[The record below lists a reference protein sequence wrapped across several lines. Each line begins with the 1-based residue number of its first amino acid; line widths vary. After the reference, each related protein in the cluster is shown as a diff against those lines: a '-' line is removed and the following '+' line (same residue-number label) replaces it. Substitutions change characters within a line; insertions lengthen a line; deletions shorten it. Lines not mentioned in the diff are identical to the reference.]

1 MSFLKQIRSL
11 AQYIWARAAS
21 ISIASAMSYLAYLLA
36 PVLLTGC
43 SVMSYFSSPT
53 KSLPAA
59 LQAVSG
65 EVLAKQAWVSRVG
78 AINFPLNAAVVDG
91 SVFVAGSDGSVAA
104 IDTRT
109 GADVWRAN
117 TGGSIS
123 AGVGSDGRVAAV
135 VTQSNDVV
143 AFSGGRELWRQKINA
158 QVYTSPFVAG
168 GRVFVLAADRS
179 VNAFDGQTGRKLWA
193 QQRPSEPLVLKQ
205 SGVMLAVGDTLVV
218 GLSGR
223 LAGLNPSNGTIRW
236 EAPIASPRGVNDV
249 ERLVDLVG
257 RVSRDGEVVCARAF
271 QSAVGCVNAARGNL
285 LWTKPANGS
294 QGIHGDNSRLFG
306 AEADG
311 VVQAWN
317 RADGERIWTSDALR
331 YRNLTA
337 PLVVGRS
344 VAVGDFAGV
353 IHLLSRENGSLLN
366 RFTTDGSAI
375 AAAPVL
381 AGTTLI
387 AVTRNGGIYG
397 FVPE

>member
-1 MSFLKQIRSL
+1 MKVYQSFRPL
-11 AQYIWARAAS
+11 ACIL
-21 ISIASAMSYLAYLLA
+21 SALQATFLVAVLSS

-43 SVMSYFSSPT
+43 SVMSYFSSPD
-53 KSLPAA
+53 KPQPAA

-65 EVLAKQAWVSRVG
+65 DVLAKQAWVSRIG
-78 AINFPLNAAVVDG
+78 AVNFPLDSLVVNG
-91 SVFVAGSDGSVAA
+91 TLFVAGGDGFVAA

-109 GADVWRAN
+109 GADIWRTSA
-117 TGGSIS
+117 GAPIA
-123 AGVGSDGRVAAV
+123 AGVGSDGKTTAV
-135 VTQSNDVV
+135 VTQANDVV
-143 AFSGGRELWRQKINA
+143 VFSDGREIWRQKISA
-158 QVYTSPFVAG
+158 QVYTAPFVAG

-193 QQRPSEPLVLKQ
+193 QQRPNEPLVLKQ
-205 SGVMLAVGDTLVV
+205 SGVILAVGDTLVV

-223 LAGLNPSNGTIRW
+223 LAGLNPSNGNIRW

-257 RVSRDGEVVCARAF
+257 RVSRDGEVVCTRAF
-271 QSAVGCVNAARGNL
+271 QAAVGCVNTARGSL
-285 LWTKPANGS
+285 IWTKPANGS
-294 QGIHGDNSRLFG
+294 QGIHGDEKRLFG
-306 AEADG
+306 TEADG

-317 RADGERIWTSDALR
+317 RVDGERLWTTDVLR

-344 VAVGDFAGV
+344 IAVGDFAGV
-353 IHLLSRENGSLLN
+353 IHLLSRDNGSLLN
-366 RFTTDGSAI
+366 RLTTDGSAI

-381 AGTTLI
+381 AGNTLI
-387 AVTRNGGIYG
+387 VVTRNGGIYG